1 MLEYGRGISDGPAGQ
16 VGGSSG
22 SGLGGGGAGGDWGA
36 AAVRAVTDTVDTIA
50 ALPPGQL
57 LLLVAVVVIGLW
69 VLKRAF

>member
-16 VGGSSG
+16 VGGTG
-22 SGLGGGGAGGDWGA
+22 GGGLGGGGGDWGA
-36 AAVRAVTDTVDTIA
+36 AAVRAVADTVDTIA

-57 LLLVAVVVIGLW
+57 LLLAAAVIIGLW

>member
-16 VGGSSG
+16 VGGSAG
-22 SGLGGGGAGGDWGA
+22 GGLGGGGGDWGG

-57 LLLVAVVVIGLW
+57 LLLVAAVVIGLW

>member
-1 MLEYGRGISDGPAGQ
+1 MLEYGHGISDGPAGQ

-22 SGLGGGGAGGDWGA
+22 GGLGGGGGDWGA
-36 AAVRAVTDTVDTIA
+36 TAIGALTDTVDTIT

-57 LLLVAVVVIGLW
+57 LLLIAAVVIGLW